1 MGGVGAARGKVVAVA
16 AIGQT
21 KPAAAGIRT
30 PLFILG
36 VALALLAFLLMLVFG
51 AIFASKSRTASSVRV
66 VVANQDIPQREPITA
81 AMVTYGMVSSDSL
94 PPQAITRIADLTG
107 YAAVVEIFKGQV
119 LTSNIVSANSDLLA
133 GATSSYLPIPPGYIA
148 LTLPTGEQ
156 QGVAGYIA
164 QGDYINVIATVNTG
178 LISPNNTRMVT
189 RTVFTSVYVIR
200 VGPESTVPRQGVAQ
214 GLSSSLTVVMSL
226 CDAQYMTWLIL
237 NASLKYVLL
246 SYHDYSQMPASADPA
261 CPSTAEPGIIG
272 PGQIDARW
280 GFTR

>member
-1 MGGVGAARGKVVAVA
+1 MA
-16 AIGQT
+16 AIGQA
-21 KPAAAGIRT
+21 KPATTGIRT

-36 VALALLAFLLMLVFG
+36 VAMALLAFLLMMGFG
-51 AIFASKSRTASSVRV
+51 VIFASRSHPATSVRV
-66 VVANQDIPQREPITA
+66 VVASQDISQREPITA
-81 AMVTYGMVSSDSL
+81 DMITYGTVSSDSL
-94 PPQAITRIADLTG
+94 PPRAFTHMADLAG
-107 YAAVVEIFKGQV
+107 YAALVEILKGQV
-119 LTSNIVSANSDLLA
+119 LTSNIVSANRDLLA
-133 GATSSYLPIPPGYIA
+133 GATSSFLPIPTGYIA

-164 QGDYINVIATVNTG
+164 QGDYINIIASVNTG
-178 LISPNNTRMVT
+178 LITSTNPRTVT

-214 GLSSSLTVVMSL
+214 GLATSLTILMSE

-246 SYHDYSQMPASADPA
+246 SYHDYKQAPEPVDPA
-261 CPSTAEPGIIG
+261 CPSTAVPGIIG
-272 PGQIDARW
+272 PAQIDARW

>member
-1 MGGVGAARGKVVAVA
+1 MA
-16 AIGQT
+16 AIGQAR
-21 KPAAAGIRT
+21 PGAAGIRT

-51 AIFASKSRTASSVRV
+51 VIFASRSHPTSPVRV

-81 AMVTYGMVSSDSL
+81 DMITYGTVSSDSL
-94 PPQAITRIADLTG
+94 PPKAFTRMADLTG
-107 YAAVVEIFKGQV
+107 YAAVVVILKGEV
-119 LTSNIVSANSDLLA
+119 LTSNIVSSNQDLLA
-133 GATSSYLPIPPGYIA
+133 GATSSFLPIPTGYIA

-164 QGDYINVIATVNTG
+164 QGDYINVIASVNTG
-178 LISPNNTRMVT
+178 LISANNPRTVT

-200 VGPESTVPRQGVAQ
+200 VGPESNVPRQGVAQ
-214 GLSSSLTVVMSL
+214 GLATSLTVLMSE

-246 SYHDYSQMPASADPA
+246 SYHDYQQAPAPADSA
-261 CPSTAEPGIIG
+261 CPPTTAPGIIG
-272 PGQIDARW
+272 PGQIDSRW

>member
-1 MGGVGAARGKVVAVA
+1 MA

-21 KPAAAGIRT
+21 RPAAAGIRT

-36 VALALLAFLLMLVFG
+36 VALALLAFLLMLIFG
-51 AIFASKSRTASSVRV
+51 AIFASKSHTTSSFRV
-66 VVANQDIPQREPITA
+66 VIATQDIAPREPITA
-81 AMVTYGMVSSDSL
+81 GMIASSTVSSDSV
-94 PPQAITRIADLTG
+94 PPKAFTRVADLTG
-107 YAAVVEIFKGQV
+107 YAAVVEILKGEV
-119 LTSNIVSANSDLLA
+119 VTSNIVTANGDLL
-133 GATSSYLPIPPGYIA
+133 GEATSAYLPIPAGYVA

-164 QGDYINVIATVNTG
+164 QGDDINIIATVNTG
-178 LISPNNTRMVT
+178 LISPTNSRMVT

-214 GLSSSLTVVMSL
+214 GLASSLTVVMSL

-246 SYHDYSQMPASADPA
+246 SYHDYAQSASQADPT

-280 GFTR
+280 QFTR

>member
-1 MGGVGAARGKVVAVA
+1 MA
-16 AIGQT
+16 AIGQSRPT
-21 KPAAAGIRT
+21 ATGIRT

-51 AIFASKSRTASSVRV
+51 AIFASRSHSTSSVRV
-66 VVANQDIPQREPITA
+66 VIASQDIAQREVITA
-81 AMVTYGMVSSDSL
+81 DMITYGSVSSDSL
-94 PPQAITRIADLTG
+94 PPKAFTHVADLTG
-107 YAAVVEIFKGQV
+107 FAAIVEILKGQV
-119 LTSNIVSANSDLLA
+119 LTSNIVASNPDLLA
-133 GATSSYLPIPPGYIA
+133 GPTSSFLPIPAGYIA

-164 QGDYINVIATVNTG
+164 QGDYINIIATINTG
-178 LISPNNTRMVT
+178 LISANSARTVT

-214 GLSSSLTVVMSL
+214 GVASSLTVLMSE
-226 CDAQYMTWLIL
+226 CDAQFVTWLTL

-246 SYHDYSQMPASADPA
+246 SYHDYQQTQPPADSA
-261 CPSTAEPGIIG
+261 CPPTTAPGIIG
-272 PGQIDARW
+272 PAQVEARW